1 MRVPTGAESPIRKVI
16 DDAVATHVALLSG
29 VGYVSRP
36 VFGQNM
42 LFSTFR
48 GSSGGWGEEESKESN
63 KKGKHIGFP
72 QTHGLQR
79 KHCSNTVVQFRPSW
93 LIFPQGY

>member
-29 VGYVSRP
+29 VGHVSRP

-48 GSSGGWGEEESKESN
+48 GSSGGWGKEESKESN
-63 KKGKHIGFP
+63 KKGKHILVFPKPMGFR
-72 QTHGLQR
+72 G
-79 KHCSNTVVQFRPSW
+79 NTAPTLWYSSVP
-93 LIFPQGY
+93 PG